1 MENFISKIR
10 TWFYDNPKR
19 GVYVIVG
26 VSFLFFSIN
35 MVRIFRDFNHS
46 KEAQRGIVNEAI
58 KRTAEDV
65 TGTYN
70 QLDYD
75 FMEGFDYRL
84 TDRDYELIEILEELE
99 KKGEENLT
107 AKDSLLLD
115 ELHPELERLFDK
127 LKL

>member
-35 MVRIFRDFNHS
+35 MIRIFRDFNHS
-46 KEAQRGIVNEAI
+46 KEVQRGYFKEAI
-58 KRTAEDV
+58 NRTAEDIS
-65 TGTYN
+65 GTYN

-84 TDRDYELIEILEELE
+84 TDREYELIEILEQLE
-99 KKGEENLT
+99 EKGEGNLT
-107 AKDSLLLD
+107 SKDSLLLE